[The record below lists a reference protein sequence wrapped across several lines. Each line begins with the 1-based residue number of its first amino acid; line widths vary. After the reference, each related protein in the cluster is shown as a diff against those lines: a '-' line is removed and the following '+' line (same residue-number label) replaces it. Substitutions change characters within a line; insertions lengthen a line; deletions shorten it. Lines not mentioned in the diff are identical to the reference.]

1 MAKAFWDTTEVVAVK
16 AAVSTIK
23 RTGSAFAELMVK
35 VVTLAVLN
43 GIVIAYAVR
52 AILDWMYY

>member
-1 MAKAFWDTTEVVAVK
+1 MK